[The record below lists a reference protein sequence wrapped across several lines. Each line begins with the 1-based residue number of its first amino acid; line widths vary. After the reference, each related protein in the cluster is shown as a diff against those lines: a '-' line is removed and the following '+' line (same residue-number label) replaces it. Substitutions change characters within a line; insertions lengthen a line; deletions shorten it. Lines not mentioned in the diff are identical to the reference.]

1 MKKITKQQWLGLTR
15 HLLTF
20 VGGILITQ
28 GVLDEAMFTELSG
41 AVMALVGGIW
51 SIVDKVK
58 EAE

>member
-28 GVLDEAMFTELSG
+28 GVLDEGMYTEISG
-41 AVMALVGGIW
+41 AAMTLIGSIW
-51 SIVDKVK
+51 SIVEKQSA
-58 EAE
+58 AE